1 MPHRFAGVR
10 HAAFFISFLG
20 SVGAL
25 AELLSEMEGTDS
37 SWWWLSLGSSAG
49 VGRGPSPFAGVI
61 TQEREDASVST
72 MEGLVVS
79 MAS

>member
-1 MPHRFAGVR
+1 MLR
-10 HAAFFISFLG
+10 HAAFFISLFG

-25 AELLSEMEGTDS
+25 AELLTEMEGTDS

-61 TQEREDASVST
+61 TQQLEDASVGT
-72 MEGLVVS
+72 MKGLAVS